1 MGQKTNS
8 TIFSLTTK
16 KAEWKSKYIEKNVEE
31 SSVLLF
37 QDVEIRNYINRI
49 FKIYGFLVHS
59 CKIDYNYGNII
70 FLINLYNKKNE
81 TEKLYKKDSKEKLS
95 IPKLCQNFPIAN
107 SKDLTNFII
116 NNILVIDLSLFLKN
130 KTITIKTHNLNKK
143 LQLLIKNTKT
153 NFFEYKKVLRNFK
166 RFLKNPIY
174 KELLKISFVAITEK
188 NSAKLVAETISNYFT
203 KQKKRHGFILFFIKK
218 TFSSLIP
225 LKMSQIK
232 GIKII
237 IAGRFNGAP
246 RSNKKIIKVGSVPLQ
261 SFNSTI
267 SYYEDTAYT
276 SNGTF
281 GIKVWI
287 CENENNT
294 KST

>member
-81 TEKLYKKDSKEKLS
+81 TEKFYKKDSKEKLS
-95 IPKLCQNFPIAN
+95 IPKFCQNFSISN
-107 SKDLTNFII
+107 SKDLINFVI

-130 KTITIKTHNLNKK
+130 KTITVKTHNLNKK

-188 NSAKLVAETISNYFT
+188 NSAKLVAEAISNYFT
-203 KQKKRHGFILFFIKK
+203 KKKKRHGFILFFIKK

-246 RSNKKIIKVGSVPLQ
+246 RSNKKIIKVGTVPLQ
-261 SFNSTI
+261 SFKSTI

-287 CENENNT
+287 CENENTT
-294 KST
+294 K

>member
-8 TIFSLTTK
+8 TIFSLSTK
-16 KAEWKSKYIEKNVEE
+16 KAEWKSKYIEKNIEE

-37 QDVEIRNYINRI
+37 QDVEIRNYLNRI

-59 CKIDYNYGNII
+59 CKIDYNYGNTI
-70 FLINLYNKKNE
+70 FLINLYNKKSE
-81 TEKLYKKDSKEKLS
+81 TEKFYKEGSKEKLS
-95 IPKLCQNFPIAN
+95 VTKFYNNFPITN
-107 SKDLTNFII
+107 SKELINFIV
-116 NNILVIDLSLFLKN
+116 NNILIVDLSLFLKN
-130 KTITIKTHNLNKK
+130 KTISIKTHNLNKK

-153 NFFEYKKVLRNFK
+153 NFFEYKKVLKNFK
-166 RFLKNPIY
+166 RFLKNPIF
-174 KELLKISFVAITEK
+174 KELLKISFVAVTEK
-188 NSAKLVAETISNYFT
+188 NSAKLVAEAISNFFT
-203 KQKKRHGFILFFIKK
+203 KQKKRHGFVFFFIKK

-225 LKMSQIK
+225 LKMSRVK

-237 IAGRFNGAP
+237 ITGRFNGAP
-246 RSNKKIIKVGSVPLQ
+246 RSNKKIIKAGSVPLQ
-261 SFNSTI
+261 SFKSNI
-267 SYYEDTAYT
+267 SYHEDTAYT

-294 KST
+294 